1 MPKGIIKAILGTKP
15 VNVDPVTLQVRFA
28 IASMDS
34 ATHKFEKAVR
44 ELLTEN
50 ETLKLGQQRLPKA
63 PK

>member
-1 MPKGIIKAILGTKP
+1 MARNIIKAILGTKP
-15 VNVDPVTLQVRFA
+15 ENVDPVTLQVRFA

-50 ETLKLGQQRLPKA
+50 ETLKLTHRRLPKA